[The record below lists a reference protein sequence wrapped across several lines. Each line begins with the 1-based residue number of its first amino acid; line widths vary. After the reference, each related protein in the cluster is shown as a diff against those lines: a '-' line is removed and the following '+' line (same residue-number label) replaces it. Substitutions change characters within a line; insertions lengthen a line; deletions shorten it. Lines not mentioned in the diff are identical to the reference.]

1 MEKHTHL
8 PDPSQL
14 SILTGVILIAYA
26 ISQYLEV
33 PINQIALQ
41 LPGIFIPINIE
52 FRNLVSITVAIL
64 AAAGMDWVISGHPH
78 NQGKDRLHHWLLPSL
93 TAWVIGIPLF
103 SIPIGPTWW
112 GMFLIGGLLLVL
124 VIFSEYIT
132 VNPDDTRLTIV
143 SIGLSALS
151 LVLFLILAV
160 SIRANGARL
169 YLVIPAIGI
178 GSGLVSLRIFY
189 LRSGRTWQYA
199 WSLCISLLLAQFAAG
214 LHYLP
219 LSPVQ
224 FGLLLVGFLYALI
237 SISES
242 VIQNRFS
249 RRVFI
254 EPAIIFIVI
263 IVLVLILG

>member
-1 MEKHTHL
+1 
-8 PDPSQL
+8 
-14 SILTGVILIAYA
+14 
-26 ISQYLEV
+26 
-33 PINQIALQ
+33 
-41 LPGIFIPINIE
+41 
-52 FRNLVSITVAIL
+52 
-64 AAAGMDWVISGHPH
+64 
-78 NQGKDRLHHWLLPSL
+78 
-93 TAWVIGIPLF
+93 
-103 SIPIGPTWW
+103 
-112 GMFLIGGLLLVL
+112 MFLIGGLLLVL
-124 VIFSEYIT
+124 VILSEYIT
-132 VNPDDTRLTIV
+132 VDPDDSRLTVV

-189 LRSGRTWQYA
+189 LRSGRNWQYA

-224 FGLLLVGFLYALI
+224 FGLLLVGFLYAII

-249 RRVFI
+249 QRVFL
-254 EPAIIFIVI
+254 EPAIILIVI

>member
-41 LPGIFIPINIE
+41 LPGIYIPINIE

-124 VIFSEYIT
+124 VILSEYIT

-254 EPAIIFIVI
+254 EPAIIFIVT

>member
-14 SILTGVILIAYA
+14 SMLTGVILIAYA
-26 ISQYLEV
+26 ISQYLAV
-33 PINQIALQ
+33 PVNQVALQ
-41 LPGIFIPINIE
+41 LPGLYIPINFE

-64 AAAGMDWVISGHPH
+64 ASAGMDWVISGHPH
-78 NQGKDRLHHWLLPSL
+78 NAGKDRLHHWLLPSL

-112 GMFLIGGLLLVL
+112 GMFLVGGLLLVL
-124 VIFSEYIT
+124 VILSEYIT
-132 VNPDDTRLTIV
+132 VDPEDTRFTVV

-160 SIRANGARL
+160 SIRASGARL
-169 YLVIPAIGI
+169 YLVLPAIGI

-189 LRSGRTWQYA
+189 LRSSRNWQYA
-199 WSLCISLLLAQFAAG
+199 LSLGISLILAQIAAG

-219 LSPVQ
+219 FSPIQ
-224 FGLLLVGFLYALI
+224 FGLLLVGFLYGLI

-242 VIQNRFS
+242 VIQNQFTK
-249 RRVFI
+249 RVFV
-254 EPAIIFIVI
+254 EPVIIFIVI
-263 IVLVLILG
+263 LILVLILG